1 MMNFEERT
9 LAIVKSVT
17 NKRAYFFQG
26 TMFLETE
33 DSKIA
38 TEVYNALSINNQS
51 IGIIYGK
58 CGQSETSYDFV

>member
-1 MMNFEERT
+1 MMNFEERC

-17 NKRAYFFQG
+17 DIPADFYNG

-38 TEVYNALSINNQS
+38 TEVYNALSINNQT
-51 IGIIYGK
+51 IGIIFGK
-58 CGQSETSYDFV
+58 CASGETSYDFV

>member
-1 MMNFEERT
+1 MMNFEDRI
-9 LAIVKSVT
+9 LAIVKSIT
-17 NKRAYFFQG
+17 DKRAYFFNG

-38 TEVYNALSINNQS
+38 TEVYNALAINNQT
-51 IGIIYGK
+51 IGIIFGL